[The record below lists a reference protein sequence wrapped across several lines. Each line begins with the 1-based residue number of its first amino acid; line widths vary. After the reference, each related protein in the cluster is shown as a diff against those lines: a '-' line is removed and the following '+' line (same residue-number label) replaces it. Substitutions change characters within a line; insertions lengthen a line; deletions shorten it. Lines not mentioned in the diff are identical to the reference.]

1 MNGLVGGPVL
11 VGGLG
16 PRTLGP
22 PLNLALLRVTYTRQC
37 GYKRVISKTTPVA
50 RSSQYLRV

>member
-37 GYKRVISKTTPVA
+37 GYKRVISKTTPMA